1 MKKKLIKAI
10 IILIAIITDV
20 IYLFLIPET
29 TDILKAFFGS
39 YLITGGTLITLII
52 LADKFL
58 KDF

>member
-1 MKKKLIKAI
+1 MKKKIIKAI

-20 IYLFLIPET
+20 IYLFLIPEN
-29 TDILKAFFGS
+29 TDILKALFGS
-39 YLITGGTLITLII
+39 YLITGGTLITLIL